1 MLPKLKVYEI
11 DYDFI
16 IKNYLDRH
24 LWKKIWTL
32 FVFKEYVF
40 TLNLYRI
47 DTKNNKI
54 EFEVKTQGDWYTEY
68 ITYDI
73 ENTSI
78 KILKQQINGAIFRLI
93 ERLEESKI
101 EDTLGYKEILDAIES
116 ERETLREIA
125 KEFLDDNDV
134 TNESIRDA
142 YIDTYVDRNETAYQ
156 KREIYKDL
164 MKYTVLTELYLIYCE
179 VTRDTK
185 RKQTILKANEN
196 NYAKIAVITSKIED
210 FIKELESED
219 YRDNMSYMLEGI

>member
-11 DYDFI
+11 DYEFI

-54 EFEVKTQGDWYTEY
+54 EFEIKIQGHWYTEC

-101 EDTLGYKEILDAIES
+101 ENTLGYKEILDAIES
-116 ERETLREIA
+116 EREVLREIA
-125 KEFLDDNDV
+125 EEYLDDNSV
-134 TNESIRDA
+134 TNEEIRDV
-142 YIDTYVDRNETAYQ
+142 YIDNYIDRNKKAYEKKQ
-156 KREIYKDL
+156 IYIDS

-185 RKQTILKANEN
+185 RKQTILKANEDS
-196 NYAKIAVITSKIED
+196 YVKIAVITSEIED

>member
-11 DYDFI
+11 DYEFI
-16 IKNYLDRH
+16 IKNYLDKH

-54 EFEVKTQGDWYTEY
+54 EFEIKIQGHWYTEC

-101 EDTLGYKEILDAIES
+101 ENTLGYKEILDTIES

-125 KEFLDDNDV
+125 EEYLDDNSV
-134 TNESIRDA
+134 TNEEIRDV
-142 YIDTYVDRNETAYQ
+142 YIDNYIDRNEKAYEKKQ
-156 KREIYKDL
+156 IYIDS

-185 RKQTILKANEN
+185 RKQTILKANEDS
-196 NYAKIAVITSKIED
+196 YVKIAVITSEIED

>member
-54 EFEVKTQGDWYTEY
+54 EFEIKIQGHWYTEY

-93 ERLEESKI
+93 ERLEERKI
-101 EDTLGYKEILDAIES
+101 EDTLGYKKILDAIES

-125 KEFLDDNDV
+125 EEYLDDNNV
-134 TNESIRDA
+134 TNKEIRDV
-142 YIDTYVDRNETAYQ
+142 YIDNYIDCNEKAYEKKQIYVDS
-156 KREIYKDL
+156 

-179 VTRDTK
+179 VTRDIK
-185 RKQTILKANEN
+185 RKQTILKANEDS
-196 NYAKIAVITSKIED
+196 YVKLAVIKSEIED